1 MLKDAGGKPDLILIA
16 TGSGSG
22 DHCAGRRKLL
32 ANGVNVRVVSLPSTD
47 VFDAQDEAWRESVL
61 PSDVS
66 ARVAVEAGIADY
78 WYKYVGLKG
87 KIVGMAGYGES
98 APAEQLFPFFGFTV
112 DHIVATAEQVLN
124 G

>member
-1 MLKDAGGKPDLILIA
+1 MC
-16 TGSGSG
+16 GSS
-22 DHCAGRRKLL
+22 R
-32 ANGVNVRVVSLPSTD
+32 SLPLMCLTP
-47 VFDAQDEAWRESVL
+47 VMRRRESVL

-87 KIVGMAGYGES
+87 KIVGMTGYGES